1 MPVVLRI
8 KGFRF
13 FFYSDEGDEPV
24 HIHIEKAE
32 KRGKIW
38 LMPEYSEEFLY
49 GFTVSEAKN
58 IRKIIIENFEILKSA
73 WYEHF
78 E

>member
-13 FFYSDEGDEPV
+13 FFYSDEGFEPV
-24 HIHIEKAE
+24 HIHIEKAG

-38 LMPEYSEEFLY
+38 LEPEYKEEY
-49 GFTVSEAKN
+49 IYDFTIGEVKD
-58 IRKIIIENFEILKSA
+58 IRKIIEENIEILKNTWYENFE
-73 WYEHF
+73 
-78 E
+78 

>member
-13 FFYSDEGDEPV
+13 FFYSDEGFEPM

-38 LMPEYSEEFLY
+38 LEPEYREDYLY
-49 GFTVSEAKN
+49 GFTVGEVKD
-58 IRKIIIENFEILKSA
+58 IRKIIDENIETLKSA
-73 WYEHF
+73 WYEYF
-78 E
+78 K